1 MLNVPH
7 LDDLSTQIER
17 GKFHAALNDP
27 AVDQDR
33 LYRTISRFERRRR
46 LQLALAAMPEPT
58 AQDITESILVT
69 LARA

>member
-1 MLNVPH
+1 MLNVSP

-17 GKFHAALNDP
+17 GNFLHAFDDP
-27 AVDQDR
+27 SIDQSE
-33 LYRTISRFERRRR
+33 LYRLIHRWESRRR
-46 LQLALAAMPEPT
+46 LQLTLAATPEPT